1 MLNYKKQQQTNKQ
14 KTLSLVFFSPFLL
27 YSELPDLK
35 LPSSIVCRESWR
47 SICTTIAA
55 FVWTTLSGRRRRRKK
70 ENKTKLLFQRKVT
83 LRAEVSLLLAFMKPS
98 ATRRL
103 VVGLFYKPTT
113 RLTSVANDLVNAKS
127 HAREKPLLAEY
138 LNIWFLTLLNI
149 I

>member
-47 SICTTIAA
+47 SICTTSAA
-55 FVWTTLSGRRRRRKK
+55 FVWTTLSGRRRRKK

-83 LRAEVSLLLAFMKPS
+83 LREEVSLLLAFTKLS

-113 RLTSVANDLVNAKS
+113 RLTSEANDLVNAKS
-127 HAREKPLLAEY
+127 HAREKPLLAGY
-138 LNIWFLTLLNI
+138 LNIWFLALLHI